1 MFKAQQ
7 KEAIVGE
14 EKTQTVVGESVT
26 LEGNFKSQD
35 DILVYG
41 KIIGGVITD
50 KNLKCAPTSG
60 IKGDLSGE
68 NIFISGVV
76 EGNIKAKNKLEI
88 SSSGKISG
96 DIEAGTLSIAEGASF
111 CGQCKMGAK
120 NDKAQITNVK

>member
-7 KEAIVGE
+7 KETGTSE

-41 KIIGGVITD
+41 KIIGGVTTSKD
-50 KNLKCAPTSG
+50 LKCAPTSG

-68 NIFISGVV
+68 NVFVSGVV

-88 SSSGKISG
+88 SSSGKIFG
-96 DIEAGTLSIAEGASF
+96 DIEAGTLSIAEGANF
-111 CGQCKMGAK
+111 CGQCKMGEQSTK
-120 NDKAQITNVK
+120 SKTPNSK